1 MNYKSIII
9 LVVLIIII
17 YICSTIHHT
26 QIEHIRSN
34 YSDNYLYNVDPEKS
48 SIKILKSNYR
58 KNATASRETENM
70 RRMRLDNSF
79 GQKQSNFAELTQRL
93 IGYWKDDNGFLYE
106 IKKVNEYAIK
116 NINDTCAKFDGGRCY
131 NLKGQGNKCIRCVR
145 THEPDFINAKC
156 FKVGDNN
163 STMSYVSKFCD
174 ESIKLIIK
182 SNINKVYDINYDTHD
197 FKNLIL
203 LDDTK
208 LTKEGKQLTKE
219 DIKYSSYFNGI
230 VTNNSVDGK
239 TMIEFENMRKAYL
252 CTPDDLIGSN
262 TCTPYKNRKNFN
274 DSKQDMIIW
283 QNIENTIW
291 YKVEPQ
297 KDYFDDYTFNIGY
310 SYIDDNNKLGSKY
323 NIINYDMGE
332 KCANTCS
339 KNTLCKAFINDTT
352 NKSCFFYDISHN
364 INDITKVK
372 QNSKSNLYVKKQ
384 NK

>member
-70 RRMRLDNSF
+70 RRKRLDNSF
-79 GQKQSNFAELTQRL
+79 GQKRSNFAELTQRL
-93 IGYWKDDNGFLYE
+93 IGSWKDDNGLLYT
-106 IKKVNEYAIK
+106 IVK
-116 NINDTCAKFDGGRCY
+116 INDYVISDINNTCAKFDGGQCY
-131 NLKGQGNKCIRCVR
+131 NLKGQGNKCIRCIR

-174 ESIKLIIK
+174 ESIKLTIK
-182 SNINKVYDINYDTHD
+182 SNINKVYDIKYDTHD
-197 FKNLIL
+197 FKNLIQ

-208 LTKEGKQLTKE
+208 LTKEGKQLTNE

-230 VTNNSVDGK
+230 VTNKGLSGK
-239 TMIEFENMRKAYL
+239 TTIQFENMRKAHL
-252 CTPDDLIGSN
+252 CTPGELITSN
-262 TCTPYKNRKNFN
+262 TCSAYKNRKNFN
-274 DSKQDMIIW
+274 DSDQDMIIW
-283 QNIENTIW
+283 DNIEKTKW
-291 YKVEPQ
+291 YKILPQ
-297 KDYFDDYTFNIGY
+297 KDYFDDYNFNIGY
-310 SYIDDNNKLGSKY
+310 SYTDDINKLGSKH

-339 KNTLCKAFINDTT
+339 KNNLCKAFINDTR
-352 NKSCFFYDISHN
+352 NKSCIFYDISHN
-364 INDITKVK
+364 INDIQKVK
-372 QNSKSNLYVKKQ
+372 RNTISNLYVKKTQ
-384 NK
+384 